1 MINVLVEVEENFV
14 VLVEEKIYELAP
26 NNWVVNCNLITGKYS
41 LEGFFE
47 DVDSAE
53 NSYVEL
59 INNSDII
66 LQHNPVYKTIKD
78 IEWKNSYKKHFR
90 AWKFK
95 CFHWVPIWKKDSYLI
110 PDNDNKLYLDPSM
123 AFGTGNHET
132 TKLCLESIVSISET
146 LPLDQKKSFLDV
158 GCGSGIL
165 ALTASKLGF
174 TTISAID
181 NDADAIKV
189 SIENSDLNGVKN
201 VIFDRKSIEKFIP
214 TTKYDVVV
222 ANIQS
227 DILIC
232 YSSEL
237 VKLLNKKSYLIL
249 SGILKTENNAID
261 KHFKSLFSE
270 KQNVSYQS
278 RNLNDWNLT
287 IIKLDEY

>member
-1 MINVLVEVEENFV
+1 
-14 VLVEEKIYELAP
+14 
-26 NNWVVNCNLITGKYS
+26 
-41 LEGFFE
+41 
-47 DVDSAE
+47 
-53 NSYVEL
+53 
-59 INNSDII
+59 
-66 LQHNPVYKTIKD
+66 
-78 IEWKNSYKKHFR
+78 
-90 AWKFK
+90 
-95 CFHWVPIWKKDSYLI
+95 
-110 PDNDNKLYLDPSM
+110 M

-249 SGILKTENNAID
+249 SGILKTENNAIE
-261 KHFKSLFSE
+261 KHFKTLFSE